1 MKNLLS
7 SNGVQDIIFVNNVK
21 ELKNLKG
28 LEDKRLC
35 IIKTDFK
42 DLNEISNF
50 CKTNSNMEI
59 WLATR
64 EISRQNVIN
73 ANMCGA
79 SNVIEYPVRKEIIN
93 DFVNKNNNN
102 KLKDNIFSA
111 NDKYENIKGLKV
123 MIVDDNP
130 FNTDLL
136 KEMLKSSGLNLS
148 VYLKPKEAAAAA
160 EQEKFDLFLLDIM
173 MPDMSGYELAQ
184 IIQNSALNHNT
195 PIIFISALSDA
206 ENKIKGFN
214 LGSYIYIEKPFNV
227 KVVKSQICS
236 LIKSYSENKNRSK
249 QLDSY
254 LAMVTHDMKGPVQA
268 ELSALRLF
276 LTNYS
281 KNLSNEQIE
290 IIQNVLNST
299 EYLED
304 MVINILNKFKYENGK
319 IKINKQINSFK
330 KLVTEC
336 CEQVKYTASER
347 NIVINT
353 SYKTKIDKIPF
364 DYNEIKRVMHN
375 LLTNAIKYSF
385 KNSEIYVN
393 IENNKTFLIVSMKNS
408 SIGISQNNQNDV
420 FDKFVS
426 FAEQNKSVNIGLGL
440 YISKQ
445 IISAHNGTISLES
458 IPDKYTTVTF
468 TLPLKN
474 NK

>member
-184 IIQNSALNHNT
+184 IIQNSALNH
-195 PIIFISALSDA
+195 I
-206 ENKIKGFN
+206 
-214 LGSYIYIEKPFNV
+214 
-227 KVVKSQICS
+227 
-236 LIKSYSENKNRSK
+236 
-249 QLDSY
+249 
-254 LAMVTHDMKGPVQA
+254 
-268 ELSALRLF
+268 LR
-276 LTNYS
+276 
-281 KNLSNEQIE
+281 
-290 IIQNVLNST
+290 
-299 EYLED
+299 
-304 MVINILNKFKYENGK
+304 
-319 IKINKQINSFK
+319 
-330 KLVTEC
+330 
-336 CEQVKYTASER
+336 
-347 NIVINT
+347 
-353 SYKTKIDKIPF
+353 
-364 DYNEIKRVMHN
+364 
-375 LLTNAIKYSF
+375 
-385 KNSEIYVN
+385 
-393 IENNKTFLIVSMKNS
+393 
-408 SIGISQNNQNDV
+408 
-420 FDKFVS
+420 
-426 FAEQNKSVNIGLGL
+426 
-440 YISKQ
+440 
-445 IISAHNGTISLES
+445 
-458 IPDKYTTVTF
+458 
-468 TLPLKN
+468 
-474 NK
+474 